1 MITFEDILP
10 HLCELF
16 IEKLPLYI
24 EEINKIHNDGLIIHP
39 FENKTLFEN
48 CQKLPCFKFE
58 LLEAEYSEKDRII
71 ENTVFK
77 ISLELILPQE
87 IKKKTIFFWR
97 YAEAIQKILEE
108 SESSYIYKMIKI
120 IESKII
126 IEITLCR

>member
-24 EEINKIHNDGLIIHP
+24 EEINKIHNDGLIIYP

-71 ENTVFK
+71 ENTVFDF
-77 ISLELILPQE
+77 SLE
-87 IKKKTIFFWR
+87 
-97 YAEAIQKILEE
+97 
-108 SESSYIYKMIKI
+108 IKI
-120 IESKII
+120 KYNGDTKLLETIRYVQAIDKMLNETELNNLKII
-126 IEITLCR
+126 ILTVIKDKIKFRIVL